1 MKEKQKTVHI
11 FIPFTLT
18 SNVYFYKSYPKKK
31 KNLSVLP
38 IEYCTIA
45 SGVLKCQEGI
55 ESAGGELLLSESF
68 SEVSLEFNFRNR
80 ILVSLEIAFTFEL
93 PLLP

>member
-45 SGVLKCQEGI
+45 SGVLKC
-55 ESAGGELLLSESF
+55 
-68 SEVSLEFNFRNR
+68 
-80 ILVSLEIAFTFEL
+80 
-93 PLLP
+93 